1 MATWLTPNVLVAL
14 PELPA
19 LSVTRATAVTVV
31 LPAGT
36 TSVLV
41 PSLPNDEAPG
51 DSATATA
58 RTTTAA
64 NEIRLTR
71 IECNSDVADDEKRMD
86 VLGLTDGTWLLA
98 GLVLALYVLVIWMLL
113 EILFRADFS
122 GAMKI
127 GWIIVALLFAPVAVP
142 IWFLWVRRK
151 DYSSA

>member
-1 MATWLTPNVLVAL
+1 
-14 PELPA
+14 
-19 LSVTRATAVTVV
+19 
-31 LPAGT
+31 
-36 TSVLV
+36 
-41 PSLPNDEAPG
+41 
-51 DSATATA
+51 
-58 RTTTAA
+58 
-64 NEIRLTR
+64 
-71 IECNSDVADDEKRMD
+71 MD

-142 IWFLWVRRK
+142 IWFLRVRRK